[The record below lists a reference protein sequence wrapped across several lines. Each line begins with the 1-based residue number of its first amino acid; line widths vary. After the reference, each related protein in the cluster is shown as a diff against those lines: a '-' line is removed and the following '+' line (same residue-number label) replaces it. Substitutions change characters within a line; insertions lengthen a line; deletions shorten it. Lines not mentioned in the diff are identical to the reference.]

1 MPTFIS
7 DRKYDAISQAE
18 TGLLNIQKLMFIL
31 IAYDGQFDANLW
43 RKIGSLE
50 RTFCRNFGP
59 RFKLTDYMNPKNPLE
74 NRTEILE
81 ELEPRYLR
89 ISFAWL

>member
-18 TGLLNIQKLMFIL
+18 TGLLNIQKLLFIL
-31 IAYDGQFDANLW
+31 IAYDGQYDDNLW
-43 RKIGSLE
+43 KKIASLE
-50 RTFCRNFGP
+50 RTFCINFGP
-59 RFKLTDYMNPKNPLE
+59 RFKLTANMNPKKPLE

-81 ELEPRYLR
+81 ELEPRY
-89 ISFAWL
+89 F